1 MRGLTL
7 FQEVIMS
14 RKIRT
19 AAVIGSGVMGGG
31 IAAILASAGVK
42 TLLLDIVPFNLT
54 DEQKNDSKAKNK
66 IVKGGFDTLLMASP
80 ALLMQKKDADL
91 ISIGNLEDDF
101 EKIASCDWIVEVV
114 VENLKVKQD
123 LFKRIEK
130 VRKPGTIVS
139 SNTSGIPLKSMSE
152 GLSSEFKQH
161 FLGTHFF
168 NPVRYMHLLE
178 IISGEE
184 TLPEILEFMSDF
196 GERILGKGIVR
207 AKDTPNFV
215 GNRIGVQGMVKAMQ
229 LMVED
234 GLTIPEVDALFGPPM
249 GRPKTAMF
257 KTSDLVG
264 LDTMGHVAK
273 NTYDLVVNDEVR
285 DSFIIPEFVNKMI
298 EKKLL
303 GKKTKAGFYKTDL
316 TPEWKKVRKVINP
329 STLEYEEYEKPF
341 FPCLDEAKK
350 AKTLPEKIKAVV
362 YGEDKGAK
370 FVWKAVANGLI
381 YAANRIPEISDTI
394 IDIDNSM
401 KWGYNFEMGPF
412 ETWDA
417 LGVQRA
423 VDRMEKE
430 GFKVPAK
437 VKEMLAAGNTSFYK
451 TEKGKIYYYDFNI
464 KNYKEYVVSK
474 SIISLAALKGD
485 NKLVKSCKS
494 ASLIDIGD
502 GVYCCEFHTKMNAL
516 NVELIE
522 FMHESLDYV
531 DQNGAGLV
539 IGNQAGGMPGAF
551 SAGADLVQVGLAA
564 KGKKFSEIETM
575 IGRLHIAVQREK
587 YSPFPVVA
595 APYGLALG
603 GGCEVCLGADRIV
616 AHAELY
622 MGLVEIGVGLLPAG
636 GGCMNLWKKLISSV
650 PEAVTDFDLAKFFI
664 PAFMAIAMAKVST
677 SAAEARANGFL
688 GPKDRIVFNRDYLIG
703 EAKKEVLKML
713 DEGYAP
719 PVKRKLKVFGEAAQ
733 GMINAEIFNMQ
744 SAKFVSEYDA
754 FLAKR
759 IAYVISGGDVRTNSE
774 IDEEVILKLERTT
787 FVDFLKEEKTLARID
802 HMLST
807 GKPLRN

>member
-1 MRGLTL
+1 
-7 FQEVIMS
+7 MS

-130 VRKPGTIVS
+130 IRKPGTIVS

-152 GLSSEFKQH
+152 GLSNEFKQH

-329 STLEYEEYEKPF
+329 STLEYEEYEKPA

-350 AKTLPEKIKAVV
+350 AKTLPDKIKAVV
-362 YGEDKGAK
+362 YGDDKGAK
-370 FVWKAVANGLI
+370 FVWKAVANGLV

-417 LGVQRA
+417 IGVQKS
-423 VDRMEKE
+423 VERMEKE

-437 VKEMLAAGNTSFYK
+437 VKEMLAAGNASFYK
-451 TEKGKIYYYDFNI
+451 TEKGKIYYYDFNT
-464 KNYKEYVVSK
+464 KGYKEYVVSR

-522 FMHESLDYV
+522 FMHEALDYV
-531 DQNGAGLV
+531 DQNGAGLI

-551 SAGADLVQVGLAA
+551 SAGADLVQVSMAA
-564 KGKKFSEIETM
+564 KEKRYSEIETM
-575 IGRLHIAVQREK
+575 IERLHMAVQREK

-650 PEAVTDFDLAKFFI
+650 PDAVADVDLAKFFV

-774 IDEEVILKLERTT
+774 IDEEVILKLERTA

>member
-1 MRGLTL
+1 
-7 FQEVIMS
+7 MS

-31 IAAILASAGVK
+31 IAAILASAGIK

-54 DEQKNDSKAKNK
+54 DEQKNDPKAKNK

-101 EKIASCDWIVEVV
+101 DKIASCDWIVEVV
-114 VENLKVKQD
+114 VENLKVKQE

-130 VRKPGTIVS
+130 VRKPGTIIS

-152 GLSSEFKQH
+152 GLSKEFRQH

-168 NPVRYMHLLE
+168 NPVRYMKLLE

-184 TLPEILEFMSDF
+184 TLPEVLEFMSDF

-285 DSFIIPEFVNKMI
+285 DSFIIPEFVNRMI

-329 STLEYEEYEKPF
+329 STLEYEEYEKPA

-350 AKTLPEKIKAVV
+350 AKTLPDKIKAVV
-362 YGEDKGAK
+362 YGDDKGAK

-417 LGVQRA
+417 IGVQKS
-423 VDRMEKE
+423 VERMEKE

-451 TEKGKIYYYDFNI
+451 IEKGKIYYYDFNT

-516 NVELIE
+516 NAELIE

-564 KGKKFSEIETM
+564 KEKKYSEIETM
-575 IGRLHIAVQREK
+575 IERLHIAVQREK

-650 PEAVTDFDLAKFFI
+650 PEAVTDVDLAKFFV

-688 GPKDRIVFNRDYLIG
+688 GPRDRIVFNRDYLIG

-774 IDEEVILKLERTT
+774 IDEEVILKLERTA

>member
-1 MRGLTL
+1 
-7 FQEVIMS
+7 MS

-42 TLLLDIVPFNLT
+42 TLLLDIVPFDLT
-54 DEQKNDSKAKNK
+54 NEQKNDPKAKNK
-66 IVKGGFDTLLMASP
+66 IVKAGFDSVLMSKP
-80 ALLMQKKDADL
+80 ALLMHAKDAAL

-101 EKIASCDWIVEVV
+101 DKIASCDWIVEVV

-152 GLSSEFKQH
+152 GLSKEFRQH

-168 NPVRYMHLLE
+168 NPVRYMKLLE
-178 IISGEE
+178 IISGKE
-184 TLPEILEFMSDF
+184 TLPEVLEFMSDF

-234 GLTIPEVDALFGPPM
+234 GLTISEVDALFGPAM

-285 DSFIIPEFVNKMI
+285 ESFIIPEFVNRMI

-316 TPEWKKVRKVINP
+316 TPEWKKIRKVINP
-329 STLEYEEYEKPF
+329 ATLEYEEYEKPN
-341 FPCLDEAKK
+341 FPCLEEAKK
-350 AKTLPEKIKAVV
+350 AKTLPDKINAMV

-370 FVWKAVANGLI
+370 FVRKATANGLV

-417 LGVQRA
+417 LGVQKS
-423 VDRMEKE
+423 VERMEKE

-437 VKEMLAAGNTSFYK
+437 VKDMLAAGKASFYK
-451 TEKGKIYYYDFNI
+451 TEKGKIFYYDF
-464 KNYKEYVVSK
+464 K
-474 SIISLAALKGD
+474 
-485 NKLVKSCKS
+485 
-494 ASLIDIGD
+494 
-502 GVYCCEFHTKMNAL
+502 T
-516 NVELIE
+516 
-522 FMHESLDYV
+522 
-531 DQNGAGLV
+531 
-539 IGNQAGGMPGAF
+539 
-551 SAGADLVQVGLAA
+551 
-564 KGKKFSEIETM
+564 
-575 IGRLHIAVQREK
+575 
-587 YSPFPVVA
+587 
-595 APYGLALG
+595 
-603 GGCEVCLGADRIV
+603 
-616 AHAELY
+616 
-622 MGLVEIGVGLLPAG
+622 
-636 GGCMNLWKKLISSV
+636 KKLQ
-650 PEAVTDFDLAKFFI
+650 
-664 PAFMAIAMAKVST
+664 
-677 SAAEARANGFL
+677 
-688 GPKDRIVFNRDYLIG
+688 RICRQQKHNLPRR
-703 EAKKEVLKML
+703 
-713 DEGYAP
+713 P
-719 PVKRKLKVFGEAAQ
+719 
-733 GMINAEIFNMQ
+733 
-744 SAKFVSEYDA
+744 
-754 FLAKR
+754 
-759 IAYVISGGDVRTNSE
+759 
-774 IDEEVILKLERTT
+774 
-787 FVDFLKEEKTLARID
+787 
-802 HMLST
+802 
-807 GKPLRN
+807 